1 MRFEGFVGP
10 TYESRSINA
19 DCQRS
24 VNLFPEVIES
34 GSGKARMVLYGTPGL
49 IAFTTLPSSP
59 IRGIWVNEYRLFVA
73 AGNRIYEV
81 FSNGTYTLLGTIDNS
96 PLNLFG
102 ATIQNTPV
110 LMYPNGGQL
119 FIVSA
124 GKAYCHTGVQ
134 LIEPVFTDTTEPVTA
149 ATGTFLDGYFI
160 AQDSFTNK
168 QFHWSELYNGLAW
181 DPLDYATKEG
191 HPDSLRRIFA
201 HHEDLW
207 LFGTE
212 TIEVWRANTN
222 ATAEGNPWERDPG
235 AMIHLGCIAPWS
247 VVRIGT
253 HLAWIGGDA
262 RGMPVAYVAQGYEPR
277 RVSTHAVEAKWAT
290 YSRALDAI
298 AFSYRDHGHD
308 FWQITF
314 PAGDATWV
322 YDLTTG
328 LWHERAW
335 RDPATGQLHRHRA
348 LYHGYVFDKH
358 IVGDWQTGAL
368 YQMATSAYTDVGNP
382 IERIRT
388 APHLGDEQLNMFYHR
403 FQIDLETGEIANP
416 EFSLET
422 SNDGG
427 HTWNAARTITAGAIT
442 NYRARA
448 IWRRC
453 GAARDRVFRVRSTA
467 PMRHA
472 WIDADLRVSRG
483 IS

>member
-19 DCQRS
+19 DCQRA
-24 VNLFPEVIES
+24 VNLYPEIIES
-34 GSGKARMVLYGTPGL
+34 GTGKARMVLYGTPGL

-134 LIEPVFTDTTEPVTA
+134 LTEPVFTDTTEPVTA

-160 AQDSFTNK
+160 AQDSFTSK
-168 QFHWSELYNGLAW
+168 QFHWSELYDGLTW

-235 AMIHLGCIAPWS
+235 AMLHLGCIAPWS

-335 RDPATGQLHRHRA
+335 RDPATGQLHRHR
-348 LYHGYVFDKH
+348 
-358 IVGDWQTGAL
+358 
-368 YQMATSAYTDVGNP
+368 
-382 IERIRT
+382 
-388 APHLGDEQLNMFYHR
+388 
-403 FQIDLETGEIANP
+403 
-416 EFSLET
+416 
-422 SNDGG
+422 
-427 HTWNAARTITAGAIT
+427 
-442 NYRARA
+442 
-448 IWRRC
+448 
-453 GAARDRVFRVRSTA
+453 
-467 PMRHA
+467 
-472 WIDADLRVSRG
+472 
-483 IS
+483 